1 MTNNNEK
8 NNEKDKLDYTISSRK
23 LRYFAPAIRT
33 PSLPVG
39 RVGDSYSFSLDIDGT
54 GPYQFSCEGLPEGMW
69 LSESGTILGSPT
81 VSGEFLVR
89 IFVQN
94 AVSKHSRAFHMKV
107 FPVHE
112 APPTITTTSLPPGRV
127 GRSYVAALSASS
139 SAVWSSRNL
148 PKGLVLD
155 HKTGLV
161 TGYPRDAG
169 VHTAYVT
176 ASNAYG
182 EYTRLLGIEI
192 L

>member
-1 MTNNNEK
+1 MPQMPQSAS
-8 NNEKDKLDYTISSRK
+8 SSRK

-33 PSLPVG
+33 LSLPEG
-39 RVGDSYSFSLDIDGT
+39 RVGDSYSFCLDIDGT

-112 APPTITTTSLPPGRV
+112 APPTITTFSLPPGQE
-127 GRSYVAALSASS
+127 GMGYVARLSATTP
-139 SAVWSSRNL
+139 AVWSSRNL

-155 HKTGLV
+155 HKTGLI

-169 VHTAYVT
+169 VYTAQVT
-176 ASNAYG
+176 ASNAFG
-182 EYTRLLGIEI
+182 EYTRTLNFEFF
-192 L
+192 